1 MKNTLLLFGCISMAF
16 AQRPEIPRD
25 NFLPNPPTSFE
36 PRNVDGTQEIEPTIG
51 PSRTKDEKITRHVT
65 QLSLSE
71 LRSWTSSDGK
81 VIEAKLIAF
90 EDLAAESRDGANVK
104 VDQPPKYPT
113 VVRDGSIRLAVNRKP
128 MVLPLSRLSKDDQ
141 DFVEKIRLQH
151 APKP

>member
-1 MKNTLLLFGCISMAF
+1 MKWFLCFVISPAIAA
-16 AQRPEIPRD
+16 AQFPVPPQTKGGNQTRTIDGGSNVSPGVDTSRP
-25 NFLPNPPTSFE
+25 
-36 PRNVDGTQEIEPTIG
+36 
-51 PSRTKDEKITRHVT
+51 KDEKITHLLT

-104 VDQPPKYPT
+104 VTQPPKHPT

-128 MVLPLSRLSKDDQ
+128 MVLSLSRLSKDDQ